1 MLDTLLKIGEWQ
13 SQGKSEWDRFLEK
26 PKIDYEDKNDN
37 EIKNYMLPIIF
48 DLDAMEVV
56 IDKEMLEGYKA
67 EVVEPLKALK
77 IQGGNNKAIYVT
89 VPPGKLSQ
97 LYKTF
102 FGKENAETTNGELLE
117 GIIKTDPKLLT
128 ERFQQILKDIFQL
141 KENFIT
147 SMIYVNEKSGVS
159 EISPKA
165 IERHLELGKNEK
177 LVLLYVM
184 IKSSKYEI
192 NEPIPFAQIPDYE
205 YFLKTKFIPE
215 KASNRNRT
223 SSSIK
228 TCYASG
234 AVGTEVKELNLPD
247 RYSLNKMF
255 VTETINYATGFNDKA
270 FARNYQVSEDN
281 QEKLAYAS
289 TYLLNNLAITIANV
303 NHVIVPQLQT
313 NDNVDMSLALTDIK
327 RKSDLLFSL
336 RSIDNF
342 AKSIEDEATG
352 MFWLNFIAYDS
363 NGNFFK
369 STELIKDVSKF
380 HFQNIIA
387 AFKDVH
393 WELKEERYLD
403 WNKIMM
409 QYGKTGLDFNFG
421 TVYSMIP
428 IRKDKEEKN
437 KALILFKA
445 ILENRSVKKETLFA
459 YFKELAL
466 CHYYERYRS
475 YTNIIQ
481 SSRDYFGKN
490 IRDSVFKYL
499 AFFEVLKKLKL
510 IDMEH
515 MNSTQADESLN
526 KYDQAIQA
534 FFTKMNLNPD
544 QQAMFFLGRMLNAVE
559 WMQLQKKIKKTVINL
574 VNFNGLDRDDI
585 ERLRNDLMNK
595 ARQHSQ
601 IGKVT
606 FTNGKFGELFNYNNW
621 KMTPTEALFFLL
633 TGYSFGINLKEEEK
647 RQEIEEELSE

>member
-1 MLDTLLKIGEWQ
+1 VLSTLLRIGEWQ

-26 PKIDYEDKNDN
+26 PKVEYKDKNGN
-37 EIKNYMLPIIF
+37 EIKNYMLPIVF
-48 DLDAMEVV
+48 DLDVMEVL
-56 IDKEMLEGYKA
+56 IDKALLEEYREEM
-67 EVVEPLKALK
+67 VEPLKALK

-89 VPPGKLSQ
+89 VPPVKLNQ
-97 LYKTF
+97 IYKSF
-102 FGKENAETTNGELLE
+102 FGKENEPTLNGEMLE
-117 GIIKTDPKLLT
+117 GIKKTDSKMLT
-128 ERFQQILKDIFQL
+128 EELHQILKDIFQL
-141 KENFIT
+141 KENFKKAFT
-147 SMIYVNEKSGVS
+147 YVIDNNGVS

-165 IERHLELGKNEK
+165 IDSLLKLDKNEK
-177 LVLLYVM
+177 LLLLYVM
-184 IKSSKYEI
+184 IKASRYGI
-192 NEPIPFAQIPDYE
+192 NEPITFAQISDYE
-205 YFLKTKFIPE
+205 KFLTNKFMPE
-215 KASNRNRT
+215 AATHSKNFD
-223 SSSIK
+223 SSMK
-228 TCYASG
+228 MCYASG
-234 AVGTEVKELNLPD
+234 EVSSGVNELKLSD

-255 VTETINYATGFNDKA
+255 VTETKNYATGFNEKS
-270 FARNYQVSEDN
+270 FASNYQVSEDN

-289 TYLLNNLAITIANV
+289 TYLLKNLTITIANV
-303 NHVIVPQLQT
+303 NHVILPQLQT
-313 NDNVDMSLALTDIK
+313 NVNVDLSLALTEIK

-336 RSIDNF
+336 SSIDNF
-342 AKSIEDEATG
+342 SKSIEDEATG
-352 MFWLNFIAYDS
+352 FFWLNFIAYDS

-387 AFKDVH
+387 AFKNIH
-393 WELKEERYLD
+393 WELKEESYLD
-403 WNKIMM
+403 WNNIMM
-409 QYGKTGLDFNFG
+409 HYGKSGWGFNFG

-437 KALILFKA
+437 KALILFKS
-445 ILENRSVKKETLFA
+445 ILEKRSVKNETLFS

-466 CHYYERYRS
+466 CHYYERYKS
-475 YTNIIQ
+475 YTNIPQ
-481 SSRDYFGKN
+481 SSKDYFGKN

-499 AFFEVLKKLKL
+499 AFFEVLKILKL
-510 IDMEH
+510 IDMEQI
-515 MNSTQADESLN
+515 NNPKSEESLS

-534 FFTKMNLNPD
+534 FFTKMNLNTD

-621 KMTPTEALFFLL
+621 KMSSTEALFFLL
-633 TGYSFGINLKEEEK
+633 TGYSFGINVKDEEK